1 MVNAMRGEATFTYDG
16 QEYRLVFDA
25 ETFFQ
30 IEDALDLNMF
40 ALFEMLGQAERSRKP
55 VKIGTLATILQCGL
69 AQHHPDVTRR
79 DAGEMLFGGDT
90 SISGAIGS
98 ALIAAM
104 PQRGDPGTANPPKPV
119 TTKASAPAKKRGSG
133 LKS

>member
-1 MVNAMRGEATFTYDG
+1 MRGESTFTHDE
-16 QEYRLVFDA
+16 QEYLLVFDA

-40 ALFEMLGQAERSRKP
+40 ALFEMLGEAERRKKP

-69 AQHHPDVTRR
+69 AQHHPDFTRR
-79 DAGEMLFGGDT
+79 DAGEMLFEGDA
-90 SISGAIGS
+90 SIPEAIGA

-104 PQRGDPGTANPPKPV
+104 PQRGDPGTGNPPKPV
-119 TTKASAPAKKRGSG
+119 TTKKAAPAKKRGPG
-133 LKS
+133 PKS